1 MTMASD
7 RMSNVYEIANSIYL
21 GIEDVLRERD
31 VDAGEGIAIC
41 HLVAGWLEG
50 SANAQAVL
58 AHRGLADIPYFMEG
72 SDE

>member
-1 MTMASD
+1 MTMAGD
-7 RMSNVYEIANSIYL
+7 REREVYETANGIYL
-21 GIEDVLRERD
+21 GIKDALRERE

-58 AHRGLADIPYFMEG
+58 AHRGLADVPYFKE
-72 SDE
+72 EER